1 MRLIAKKEV
10 MVAGG
15 AAHGIL
21 KRKQMKEEH
30 QKRKV
35 RTVVLALQLSS

>member
-1 MRLIAKKEV
+1 MRLIVKKEV

-15 AAHGIL
+15 AAHGTL
-21 KRKQMKEEH
+21 KRKRTKEEYL
-30 QKRKV
+30 KRKV